1 MDLLVR
7 MVDRVV
13 VEQEQD
19 QVVQKEME
27 TLLLLVLLKVM
38 MVEQE
43 LIVNQTLDVHLLKLV
58 AVAVV
63 QTLQEI
69 MLLVHH
75 QGQKLQDQEEMVL
88 LIQLQD
94 LL

>member
-1 MDLLVR
+1 MDLLVK
-7 MVDRVV
+7 MVDPVV

-27 TLLLLVLLKVM
+27 TLLLLVPLKVM

-43 LIVNQTLDVHLLKLV
+43 LTVNQTLDVHLPKRVVV
-58 AVAVV
+58 AVE
-63 QTLQEI
+63 QTLQDLT
-69 MLLVHH
+69 LLV
-75 QGQKLQDQEEMVL
+75 QRLEIKLQVVVELVL